1 MRVFAIS
8 DIHVDYIE
16 NAEWLS
22 HISRHDYLD
31 DVLILAGDLTDVPD
45 LLRKSF
51 EQLVI
56 RFKQVLFVPGNHE
69 LWIYRST
76 QKSSFEKFEQIK
88 VIAKE
93 CGVSMQ
99 PFHAGEVSI
108 VPLLGWY
115 DYSFGQPKEDLY
127 KMWMDYRACE
137 WEDNDMCS
145 VTDYFMKLN
154 EPYLNVKNK
163 VLISFSH
170 FLPRIDLMPA
180 YIPPVHRLLYPVLG
194 SLEIDKQVRRL
205 QSDIH
210 VYGHSHVNRHIN
222 KEGVEYINNAF
233 GNPSET
239 RISSKQLLC
248 IHDG

>member
-76 QKSSFEKFEQIK
+76 QKSSFEKFEKIK

-205 QSDIH
+205 RSDIH